1 MKFCVV
7 LTLSLATAT
16 MALPRHMLSRDS
28 GFALQNGQQA
38 MAQNAQFASL
48 TANSS
53 CTTGTDACVNNAF
66 AQCLAGKYVLQSC
79 GTGLICAALPLV
91 NSEGT
96 SITCTTQD
104 DLQQRIA
111 ATGASPSS
119 NSTSSAA
126 SSVAASATGGTAT
139 SVSASAAAPSS
150 TATSSGNDTA
160 AQSSLTLLD
169 SLINIGFE
177 DDGTNEFSSES
188 GEIASITSSNN
199 FINYCSSVNL
209 PLTNGTQIK
218 AGSCNA
224 APMGAIAATTAMPS
238 AKFVN
243 PPNLGSVPANTNF
256 TVVLAIR
263 NLETG
268 WFVNPNTN
276 YFAAPQQVNSST
288 GLILGHSHVV
298 IEEITSMNQTDP
310 TDPTKFAFFSG
321 LNAVAENGQLST
333 TVNGGLPKG
342 TYRIASINAAAN
354 HQPVLVA
361 VAQHGSL
368 DDMVYFTVE

>member
-1 MKFCVV
+1 MKFSAA
-7 LTLSLATAT
+7 LALSLATAT
-16 MALPRHMLSRDS
+16 MALPRHILSRDS

-48 TANSS
+48 TADSS
-53 CTTGTDACVNNAF
+53 CTTGTDMACVNNSF
-66 AQCLAGKYVLQSC
+66 TQCLAGKWILTNPCS
-79 GTGLICAALPLV
+79 CAALPLV
-91 NSEGT
+91 NSQGT
-96 SITCTTQD
+96 SITCTTQN

-111 ATGASPSS
+111 ATGASSSS
-119 NSTSSAA
+119 NSTSSAT
-126 SSVAASATGGTAT
+126 SSVAASATGGAAT
-139 SVSASAAAPSS
+139 SVSVLAAPSS
-150 TATSSGNDTA
+150 TATGSGNDTA

-169 SLINIGFE
+169 SLINTG
-177 DDGTNEFSSES
+177 FSSES

-199 FINYCSSVNL
+199 FINYCSTVNL
-209 PLTNGTQIK
+209 PLTNGTQVK

-238 AKFVN
+238 AKFVY
-243 PPNLGSVPANTNF
+243 PPNLGSVLANTNF

-268 WFVNPNTN
+268 WSVNPNTN
-276 YFAAPQQVNSST
+276 YFAASQQVNAST
-288 GLILGHSHVV
+288 GLIH
-298 IEEITSMNQTDP
+298 EAITSMNQTDP

-333 TVNGGLPKG
+333 TGLWKG
-342 TYRIASINAAAN
+342 TYRMASINAAAN
-354 HQPVLVA
+354 HQAVLVA

-368 DDMVYFTVE
+368 DDMV